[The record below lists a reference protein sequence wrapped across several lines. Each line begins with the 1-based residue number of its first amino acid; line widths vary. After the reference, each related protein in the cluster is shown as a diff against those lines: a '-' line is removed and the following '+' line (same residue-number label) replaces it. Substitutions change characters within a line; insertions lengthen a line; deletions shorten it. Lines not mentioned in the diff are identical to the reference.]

1 MNFASSIPTLM
12 SAVALG
18 LSVFSLF
25 ESTLKAPQLDL
36 FVAPLAEYTDPDRP
50 DAVREVVIL
59 PLTIAN
65 SGARTATVQL
75 VGLEIENPRTKQSK
89 RFYGARLGSW
99 GETPPRPF
107 APAVLAGKATYS
119 QTLQFEP
126 RFGEEVPRIM
136 DLEAGTYTLKLT
148 LDVASAGG
156 SKVAPLV
163 FEMQMGKLDYR
174 YFQGTG
180 TMPMWTPAYRSPANV
195 GG

>member
-1 MNFASSIPTLM
+1 
-12 SAVALG
+12 
-18 LSVFSLF
+18 
-25 ESTLKAPQLDL
+25 
-36 FVAPLAEYTDPDRP
+36 
-50 DAVREVVIL
+50 
-59 PLTIAN
+59 
-65 SGARTATVQL
+65 
-75 VGLEIENPRTKQSK
+75 
-89 RFYGARLGSW
+89 
-99 GETPPRPF
+99 
-107 APAVLAGKATYS
+107 
-119 QTLQFEP
+119 
-126 RFGEEVPRIM
+126 M